1 MSTVAKKIVDPYN
14 SFRIYNLVVLN
25 QGGLKK
31 LQGYYQF
38 LNLTSYCSYGAVI
51 IL

>member
-14 SFRIYNLVVLN
+14 SFGIYNLVVLN

-31 LQGYYQF
+31 ASRVLPISQ
-38 LNLTSYCSYGAVI
+38 LNVL
-51 IL
+51 L